1 MRYIAIFILSILS
14 IQSSYSQINEFGLF
28 VGGSNFIGDV
38 GSTSYISPNQLA
50 IGGIYKWN
58 KSPRHSYRIS
68 LTYTDL
74 KGDDAKSDDPRRL
87 QRDYSFTNQI
97 IEISGG
103 LEFTFFDFN
112 LHSGHK
118 VATPYLYSGIAV
130 TNIEDSYFLNG
141 IQTSQNSS
149 SWAFGIPMVL
159 GFKSNFLGNLIVGIE
174 VGARYTFSD
183 NIDGSYPKDESLQAN
198 RFGNQNNNDWYTFTG
213 ITLTYTFGE
222 NPCYCPN

>member
-1 MRYIAIFILSILS
+1 MRYIAIFILSIIS
-14 IQSSYSQINEFGLF
+14 IQSSYSQINELGIF

-38 GSTSYISPNQLA
+38 GSTNYISPNQLA

-68 LTYTDL
+68 LTFTDL
-74 KGDDAKSDDPRRL
+74 NGEDAKSDDPRRI
-87 QRDYSFTNQI
+87 QRDYSFSNQI

-103 LEFTFFDFN
+103 MEFTFFDFN
-112 LHSGHK
+112 LHSGEK
-118 VATPYLYSGIAV
+118 IATPYLYSGISIA
-130 TNIEDSYFLNG
+130 NIEDTYFLNG
-141 IQTSQNSS
+141 IQTSQNAS

-159 GFKSNFLGNLIVGIE
+159 GFKSNFLGNFIVGIE

-183 NIDGSYPKDESLQAN
+183 NIEGSFPKDQALQAY
-198 RFGNQNNNDWYTFTG
+198 RFGNQNNKDWYTFTG
-213 ITLTYTFGE
+213 VTLTYTFGE

>member
-1 MRYIAIFILSILS
+1 MRYIAIFILSIIS
-14 IQSSYSQINEFGLF
+14 VQSSYSQINELGIF

-38 GSTSYISPNQLA
+38 GSTNYISPNQLA

-68 LTYTDL
+68 LTFTDL
-74 KGDDAKSDDPRRL
+74 KGEDAKSDDPRRI

-103 LEFTFFDFN
+103 MEFTFFDFN
-112 LHSGHK
+112 LHSGEK
-118 VATPYLYSGIAV
+118 VATPYLYTGIAV
-130 TNIEDSYFLNG
+130 TNIEDSYFLNST
-141 IQTSQNSS
+141 QTSQNSS

-159 GFKSNFLGNLIVGIE
+159 GFKSNFFGNLIVGIE

-183 NIDGSYPKDESLQAN
+183 NIDGSFPKDVSLQTY
-198 RFGNQNNNDWYTFTG
+198 RFGNQNNKDWYTFSG

-222 NPCYCPN
+222 NPCYCIN

>member
-14 IQSSYSQINEFGLF
+14 IQSSYSQINELGIF

-38 GSTSYISPNQLA
+38 GSTNYISPNQLA

-68 LTYTDL
+68 LTFTDL
-74 KGDDAKSDDPRRL
+74 NGEDAKSDDPRRI
-87 QRDYSFTNQI
+87 QRDYSFSNQI

-103 LEFTFFDFN
+103 MEFTFFDFN
-112 LHSGHK
+112 LHSGEK
-118 VATPYLYSGIAV
+118 IATPYLYSGISIA
-130 TNIEDSYFLNG
+130 NIEDTYFLNG
-141 IQTSQNSS
+141 IQTSQNAS

-159 GFKSNFLGNLIVGIE
+159 GFKSNFLGNFIVGIE

-183 NIDGSYPKDESLQAN
+183 NIEGSFPKDQALQAY
-198 RFGNQNNNDWYTFTG
+198 RFGNQNNKDWYTFTG
-213 ITLTYTFGE
+213 VTLTYTFGE

>member
-14 IQSSYSQINEFGLF
+14 IQSSYSQINELGIF

-38 GSTSYISPNQLA
+38 GSTNYISPNQLA

-68 LTYTDL
+68 LTFTDL
-74 KGDDAKSDDPRRL
+74 NGEDAKSDDPRRI
-87 QRDYSFTNQI
+87 QRDYSFSNQI

-103 LEFTFFDFN
+103 MEFTFFDFN
-112 LHSGHK
+112 LHSGEK
-118 VATPYLYSGIAV
+118 IVTPYLYSGISIA
-130 TNIEDSYFLNG
+130 NIEDTYFLNG
-141 IQTSQNSS
+141 IQTSQNAS

-159 GFKSNFLGNLIVGIE
+159 GFKSNFLGNFIVGIE

-183 NIDGSYPKDESLQAN
+183 NIEGSFPKDQALQAY
-198 RFGNQNNNDWYTFTG
+198 RFGNQNNKDWYTFTG
-213 ITLTYTFGE
+213 VTLTYTFGE